1 MLSDAA
7 TARTLPPASTRE
19 IARSRK
25 SIDKGF
31 AIHAGLRPSIDVK
44 SNSRLIGKSP
54 ILPIPSR
61 SRNTSTGAC
70 PPELLPMCIPSGGIE
85 QQVAA
90 AARRRDNPLARQASN

>member
-31 AIHAGLRPSIDVK
+31 AIHAGLRPSIDVE
-44 SNSRLIGKSP
+44 SNSR
-54 ILPIPSR
+54 
-61 SRNTSTGAC
+61 
-70 PPELLPMCIPSGGIE
+70 
-85 QQVAA
+85 
-90 AARRRDNPLARQASN
+90 